1 LTSGEHPFVRGKTYE
16 SRTPIARLITL
27 VGYRIGP
34 EPGTV
39 DAMAGETGA
48 LRLRPPHNKV
58 ERRAIGWWTVQE
70 LLGAVIPALILG
82 VFALLITP
90 ARFWL
95 LFAMMIVLVI
105 GIPYAIVVPLWRY
118 RVHRWETTEDAVYA
132 KTGWL
137 WQQWRIAPMS
147 RIQTVDTERGPLEQL
162 FRLSSVTVT
171 TASAAGPI
179 KIVGLDHELAADL
192 VQRLTRT
199 TQATPGD
206 AT

>member
-1 LTSGEHPFVRGKTYE
+1 MQ
-16 SRTPIARLITL
+16 
-27 VGYRIGP
+27 
-34 EPGTV
+34 TV
-39 DAMAGETGA
+39 
-48 LRLRPPHNKV
+48 RLRPPHNRV
-58 ERRAIGWWTVQE
+58 ERRAIGWWITQE
-70 LLGAVIPALILG
+70 LLSAVIPALILA
-82 VFALLITP
+82 VLALAIEP

-95 LFAMMIVLVI
+95 LLAMVIVLAI
-105 GIPYAIVVPLWRY
+105 GIPYAVVVPLWRY
-118 RVHRWETTEDAVYA
+118 AVHRWEITDEAVYA

-137 WQQWRIAPMS
+137 WQEWRIAPLS

-179 KIVGLDHELAADL
+179 KIAGLDHELAAEL
-192 VQRLTRT
+192 VQRLTRV